1 MLPQNQE
8 SHRDTLNRI
17 SDLIETLIRQ
27 SIPELSLYPDER
39 VKVISFT
46 IATKTYKAITGREYS
61 LNDPVQAV
69 GIEGEKLV
77 SSAQLILY
85 IIVEPLLPDSRRNKP
100 AS

>member
-1 MLPQNQE
+1 MLPQSHE

-27 SIPELSLYPDER
+27 NIPELNLYPDER

-69 GIEGEKLV
+69 MTVPEERIEEVIRGLGY
-77 SSAQLILY
+77 ILG
-85 IIVEPLLPDSRRNKP
+85 RRDFDVVVDKED
-100 AS
+100 